1 MTDSGAAASLAV
13 QRRRESRREEFAEQ
27 ARLAEML
34 AEYLDPKTVFWSAL
48 ENRPISWLSGLL
60 QKRRGAR
67 SGLADLMV
75 IASGKPIFV
84 ELKSSRGV
92 ASKAQKQVRAE
103 LISAG
108 AEWWMARSA
117 RVAMM
122 ALHLSGVVFGR
133 PWEPPQLEPWE
144 GPFANPNV
152 RLPQAPKVAAQRR
165 AAQQAWRERQRACKT
180 AKLAAQRDDAAGDD
194 IAA

>member
-1 MTDSGAAASLAV
+1 MTDSGAATSLAV

-60 QKRRGAR
+60 QKRRGVR

-84 ELKSSRGV
+84 ELK
-92 ASKAQKQVRAE
+92 
-103 LISAG
+103 
-108 AEWWMARSA
+108 
-117 RVAMM
+117 
-122 ALHLSGVVFGR
+122 
-133 PWEPPQLEPWE
+133 
-144 GPFANPNV
+144 
-152 RLPQAPKVAAQRR
+152 
-165 AAQQAWRERQRACKT
+165 
-180 AKLAAQRDDAAGDD
+180 
-194 IAA
+194 